1 MPIPSDLSLKR
12 PLKTFEVKLA
22 DRQTRFRLTQFVE
35 AVDRDAAKRLA
46 LYNAKD
52 QFSDWAV
59 VRAVECV
66 NTFKIKV

>member
-12 PLKTFEVKLA
+12 PLKTFEVKLV
-22 DRQTRFRLTQFVE
+22 DRVTRATLTQYVE

-46 LYNAKD
+46 LDYAKD

-59 VRAVECV
+59 VKAVECT
-66 NTFKIKV
+66 NTFKI

>member
-12 PLKTFEVKLA
+12 PLKTFEVKLV
-22 DRQTRFRLTQFVE
+22 DRVTLTQYVE

-46 LYNAKD
+46 LDYAKD

-59 VRAVECV
+59 VKAVECT
-66 NTFKIKV
+66 NTFKISV